1 MKKESHK
8 NKTKSKK
15 KDSKKAKKHHIN
27 PNNKK
32 TSKKPNFEFDE
43 YLNTITM
50 QMFPSTK
57 EHKQRFFTKMV
68 LWARDDEDALH
79 IYQFLDKENIH
90 PDTVLDW
97 VSKDKTLKALYD
109 RAKRHIGYRREI
121 GALKKKFDAATATYT
136 LPQYCNIWRDEYRA
150 RAALKQKDSNQQQP
164 VTVVIE
170 PYK

>member
-1 MKKESHK
+1 MKKK
-8 NKTKSKK
+8 NTKSHAKSNK
-15 KDSKKAKKHHIN
+15 NTSRGAKKRHIN
-27 PNNKK
+27 PNSKK
-32 TSKKPNFEFDE
+32 SSKKPDVEFDE

-57 EHKQRFFTKMV
+57 EHKERFFTKMV

-79 IYQFLDKENIH
+79 IYQFLDKENID
-90 PDTVLDW
+90 PDTVLRW
-97 VSKDKTLKALYD
+97 ATQDKALKAMYD

-136 LPQYCNIWRDEYRA
+136 LPQYCNVWRDEHRA

-170 PYK
+170 PYE